1 MKIGSL
7 FSGIGGLDLGIERG
21 LKDFNAETVWQVE
34 FDPYC
39 ATVLQKRWPKSKV
52 INDDI
57 NNVDF
62 SKLEPVDM
70 LIGGFPCQ
78 SFSYAGNRKGMSE
91 EDERGILWYQF
102 ERAIS
107 VLKPKWVV
115 AENVRGL
122 LTAKDDQG
130 NKGGAIGRVISF
142 LSSSG
147 YSVEWQIVSAASV
160 NAPHL
165 RERIFIVGNSEH
177 FRSLEAENR
186 GSFGERSLPWGQ
198 IQKEQEE
205 KYRELERESE
215 TMVNSESE
223 PSLETSEQ
231 TSSVSESGE
240 ARVDS
245 RNGHGGEKP
254 ETYWEKIEQQVGVST
269 YGVPVGLAGKLGL
282 PNYWTYN
289 ADVLRWPTPTTQE
302 VLHENM
308 ELNDKGRRLT
318 KDGKDSHSL
327 NLQDRV
333 YLAQKWRTPTT
344 MDGKAGEDALKY
356 ATKLLQGKTKRASG
370 QPVQITLAD
379 QIAID
384 EIHKNPELFEIY
396 KDHEI
401 LKRPDLPTQK
411 KFVDYL
417 RSQTS
422 VKELSENIDVKK
434 TTIEHWFRYDKGGFS
449 YPTIEDWEAI
459 KPFLKE
465 LKFDKEMT
473 TVESFE
479 WQRQNWQTPLVTS
492 SRPSTKRIAE
502 GINPKGNLAENPY
515 VYKDDYVIEPWETEP
530 RTIED
535 EPERVNKIKA
545 LGNAVVPACAEFVG
559 ICISNS
565 LKYGTFVFDGRYEN
579 N

>member
-39 ATVLQKRWPKSKV
+39 ASVLQKRWPKSKV

-107 VLKPKWVV
+107 ILKPKWVV

-122 LTAKDDQG
+122 LTAKDDEG

-177 FRSLEAENR
+177 FRSLESENR
-186 GSFGERSLPWGQ
+186 GSFGKRSLPWGQ

-215 TMVNSESE
+215 TMVDSESK
-223 PSLETSEQ
+223 SSIETSEQ

-240 ARVDS
+240 ARVNS

-254 ETYWEKIEQQVGVST
+254 QTYWEKIEQQVGVPT

-289 ADVLRWPTPTTQE
+289 ADA
-302 VLHENM
+302 LH
-308 ELNDKGRRLT
+308 
-318 KDGKDSHSL
+318 
-327 NLQDRV
+327 
-333 YLAQKWRTPTT
+333 WRTPTT

-535 EPERVNKIKA
+535 EPDRVNKIKA